1 MTQTSDL
8 ILREETTAIQI
19 FSTEGGLDPVVQE
32 AKDFVDSF
40 EHDLSTGVGR
50 KRTASLAAKVAKL
63 KTTLDGMGK
72 DLVSDWKTKAKK
84 VDESRKAMRDE
95 LDDLK
100 VIARKPLTDWEEEQ
114 ARIEDEKAERLEA
127 ERISA
132 EIEAGHEMALLMN
145 EKIDR
150 DRAEAFAEEERRRQ
164 AETER
169 LAKEQAERD
178 ERIAQEA
185 REKAE
190 RDAAQVVEQAHI
202 DKLAAEK
209 AAIAAEE
216 RSKINEQARLD
227 SIRQA
232 EENAKQAAIK
242 AEEDAKKAVIDA
254 QARAKRDAEEAVK
267 REQDRVERERL
278 ATQQEQ
284 ERRERNTKHK
294 GKINRSAVEA
304 LIACSGITETQAKM
318 IVKGIITNKI
328 PAVSINY

>member
-1 MTQTSDL
+1 MTQTNDL
-8 ILREETTAIQI
+8 ILLKETTAIHI
-19 FSTEGGLDPVVQE
+19 FSVEGGLDPVVQE
-32 AKDFVDSF
+32 ARDFVTNF

-63 KTTLDGMGK
+63 KTTLDAMGK

-84 VDESRKAMRDE
+84 VDESRKSMRDE
-95 LDDLK
+95 LDELK

-114 ARIEDEKAERLEA
+114 ARLEAEQAGRLEA
-127 ERISA
+127 ERVAA

-145 EKIDR
+145 EKVDR
-150 DRAEAFAEEERRRQ
+150 DRAEAFAEAERRRQ
-164 AETER
+164 AEADR

-185 REKAE
+185 RERAE
-190 RDAAQVVEQAHI
+190 REAAQAVDQARL

-216 RSKINEQARLD
+216 RAKINEQARLD

-232 EENAKQAAIK
+232 EKNAKQAAID
-242 AEEDAKKAVIDA
+242 AEAK
-254 QARAKRDAEEAVK
+254 AKRDAEEAVK
-267 REQDRVERERL
+267 REQERVECERL
-278 ATQQEQ
+278 AAQQEQ

-294 GKINRSAVEA
+294 GQTNRAAVA
-304 LIACSGITETQAKM
+304 AMVSCSGITEDQAKL
-318 IVKGIITNKI
+318 IVKGIVTNKV